1 MSDEKKTT
9 AAAKKAAAVQ
19 EEAVVYCGPT
29 IKGLAPQYTV
39 FVGGVPAKL
48 AEKMEAIP
56 VLKALT
62 VPREK
67 LSDLLVIVVHDGS
80 REKTLYQRADALLKD
95 AVTNTAAAE

>member
-39 FVGGVPAKL
+39 FLWAVC
-48 AEKMEAIP
+48 
-56 VLKALT
+56 
-62 VPREK
+62 PRSWRRRWRQS
-67 LSDLLVIVVHDGS
+67 LC
-80 REKTLYQRADALLKD
+80 
-95 AVTNTAAAE
+95 

>member
-19 EEAVVYCGPT
+19 EEAVAYCGPT

-39 FVGGVPAKL
+39 FVDGIPEKL
-48 AEKMEAIP
+48 AEIAEEHP
-56 VLKALT
+56 VVKALI

-67 LSDLLVIVVHDGS
+67 LAEMRVKVEQNGT
-80 REKTLYQRADALLKD
+80 RENLLYQN
-95 AVTNTAAAE
+95 AVSVL

>member
-1 MSDEKKTT
+1 MSDEKKT
-9 AAAKKAAAVQ
+9 AAAVDKAP
-19 EEAVVYCGPT
+19 AVQAVAYCGPT
-29 IKGLAPQYTV
+29 IKGVAPQYTV

-48 AEKMEAIP
+48 AEKMEEIP

-67 LSDLLVIVVHDGS
+67 FAEMRVKVEQDGT
-80 REKTLYQRADALLKD
+80 RENTLYQRADALLKD

>member
-39 FVGGVPAKL
+39 LWAVC
-48 AEKMEAIP
+48 
-56 VLKALT
+56 
-62 VPREK
+62 PRSWRRRWRQS
-67 LSDLLVIVVHDGS
+67 LC
-80 REKTLYQRADALLKD
+80 
-95 AVTNTAAAE
+95 

>member
-39 FVGGVPAKL
+39 FVDGIPEKL
-48 AEKMEAIP
+48 AEIAEEHP
-56 VLKALT
+56 VVKALI

-67 LSDLLVIVVHDGS
+67 LAEMRVKVEQNGT
-80 REKTLYQRADALLKD
+80 RENLLYQN
-95 AVTNTAAAE
+95 AVSVL

>member
-9 AAAKKAAAVQ
+9 AAAKKAAEVQ

-48 AEKMEAIP
+48 AEIAEEHP
-56 VLKALT
+56 VVKALI

-67 LSDLLVIVVHDGS
+67 LAEMRVKVEQNGT
-80 REKTLYQRADALLKD
+80 RENLLYQN
-95 AVTNTAAAE
+95 AVSVL